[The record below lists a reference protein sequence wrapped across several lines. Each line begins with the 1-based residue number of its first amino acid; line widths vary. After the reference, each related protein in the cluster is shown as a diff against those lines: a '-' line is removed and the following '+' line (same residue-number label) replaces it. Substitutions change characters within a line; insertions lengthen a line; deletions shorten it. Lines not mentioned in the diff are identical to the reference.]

1 MFSQPGGTSRVQ
13 LEGVQ
18 LGWWSSQYLMQIW
31 GREERGELRV
41 ESGLIDQ
48 SDKNVVLIFDVLH
61 HSLSYEN
68 ISKHR
73 SPYLCLFLINVFT

>member
-1 MFSQPGGTSRVQ
+1 MKEKVRPTPALDADMGA
-13 LEGVQ
+13 
-18 LGWWSSQYLMQIW
+18 M
-31 GREERGELRV
+31 RER